1 MSLVVK
7 LAVAMIGLVVVA
19 TLSVG
24 SMISV
29 QASRAALP
37 LALKNLGANTGLVA
51 SNLESY
57 LSAPQNDVAALSFMP
72 ALSEY
77 VARAPTTSND
87 EEMQDKRLLGE
98 IAGSF
103 SAFLK
108 AKPQYDQIRLIGK
121 ADGGR
126 EVVRVDRRGPDGSV
140 RTVAADQL
148 QQKSTRQYF
157 QATFAAKSDGF
168 FVSPVDYNREEGVIE
183 RPYVPTM
190 RVARRIRIEDA
201 PSDYFVILNL
211 DMRPVFQ
218 RLTALATAVGDIHLV
233 DEAGNYLIN
242 ARAPERIFGFAIGQ
256 SFTVQQDWPQIEDLV
271 TRMQPS
277 VIVARDEIGDEQA
290 VAAWPLQ
297 LAGERRVTLLQ
308 SASPDN
314 LMAATSSAI
323 WTTSIAAAAIGIV
336 IAVLLAAFIASRLG
350 RPIRLITEAVDD
362 AAKDRPVILP
372 LAATGEVGALARA
385 MARYIEREALLRAI
399 VSTSVDAIVTKDLD
413 GVITSWNGAAERL
426 YGYTAE
432 EAIGASLDIIVPPDR
447 REELA
452 DIMAQLSAGR
462 MIGAFR
468 TDRVTKAGKSL
479 NVELT
484 VAPIRDAS
492 GEIIGASAITRD
504 ITKAL
509 EDTRNMQKLQAEAAH
524 SSRITAA
531 GQMAATLAHEINQP
545 LTAIINYVQALHRLL
560 LDSGMAEDSRPL
572 VYARKA
578 IVQSNRAGDIV
589 RGVRNF
595 IGNRQAKVARESL
608 NEIVDDGIAVVFVGR
623 DADRIKIRRDY
634 AEDLP
639 EVCVDRTHIQQ
650 IVANLTGNAVEA
662 MANVQDR
669 TLTVRTRLVGET
681 VVVSFADT
689 GTGIDG
695 SLAKDLFEPFTTT
708 KPNGMGFGLNISRSL
723 AEAHGGK
730 LSVETSGE
738 GAVFE
743 FTLPIGDAP
752 FGLRH

>member
-468 TDRVTKAGKSL
+468 TDRMTKAGKRL